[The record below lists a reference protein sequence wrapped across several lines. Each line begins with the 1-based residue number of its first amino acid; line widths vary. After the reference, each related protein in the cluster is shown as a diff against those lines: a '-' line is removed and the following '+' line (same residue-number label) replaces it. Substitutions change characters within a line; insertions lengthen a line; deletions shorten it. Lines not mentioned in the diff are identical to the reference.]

1 MNRHVR
7 LENRRIVSAGKIV
20 DDSLKEA
27 ACRLGR
33 DKPVRNDGLPGHET
47 ITGSGS
53 SPLLQLYNVTFR
65 ISRINHTKQTD
76 AFYFRRGN
84 FSHCAAA
91 GCDHC
96 L

>member
-7 LENRRIVSAGKIV
+7 LESGRIVSASEIV
-20 DDSLKEA
+20 DDPLKEA
-27 ACRLGR
+27 VCRLGR
-33 DKPVRNDGLPGHET
+33 DKPVCNDGLPGHEAT
-47 ITGSGS
+47 TPSCS
-53 SPLLQLYNVTFR
+53 APFLQLDNVTFR

-76 AFYFRRGN
+76 AFYFRSGN
-84 FSHCAAA
+84 FSHCATA